1 MQHWQLVEAMRG
13 LYEEIPL
20 DTGRSL
26 SGDLL
31 PSLLRLDLRLER
43 AIAVAQSV
51 YGQGAMAD
59 RFRGLYVGDDEI
71 EQLLARAPVSPA
83 LQMEETQGIYVSDD
97 SSRLTWLKQIF
108 HLSSFEIDLIL
119 IALAPELDLRYERL
133 YAYLQDDVTRR
144 RPTVDLA
151 LNLLCHSA
159 EEKIERRAHFA
170 SEAPLIRQGL
180 MQLVPD
186 PHQTQPPLLAH
197 YLKLSEPITC
207 FLIGQRGLDS
217 RLSSFCQI
225 IAPISSAEMHPSDAL
240 KQVLSFP
247 LREAQLSR
255 QAFRLYFYGPDGK
268 EILRAASALA
278 AEISVP
284 VLYVDMAQ
292 ALSAEIAFEQFL
304 KLIFC
309 EARFRKAI
317 LYLDDLD
324 ILRSPER
331 RTEYQQLLKQLTE
344 QECLTILSG
353 TQPWIPSNRGPLG
366 VIQVHFQI
374 PDYAH
379 RLACWLD
386 NLERADIE
394 LEMSEVE
401 ALAERFRLTPAQIED
416 AAATARNNILL
427 RSAAQEFDEDTL
439 VTSEKP
445 ALNELFK
452 AARAQAG
459 HDLAT
464 LAHKLKPMH
473 AWGDIV
479 LPFDAL
485 SQLREM
491 CQRVAHRHRVLDEW
505 GFARKLSLGK
515 GVNALFAG
523 PSGTGKTMAA
533 EVIAS
538 ELGLDLYKIDLS
550 GVVSKYIG
558 ETEKNLERIF
568 NAAENA
574 NAILFFDEADAL
586 FGKRSEVH
594 DAHDRYANIEV
605 AYLLQKMEQ
614 YEGISILATNLRQ
627 NMDEA
632 FVRRLAFIIH
642 FPFPDEEHRRLI
654 WAGIW
659 PKEMI
664 LSDDVDLDLLASEF
678 KLSGGNIK
686 NIALAAAFLAAEDGS
701 AVSMTHL
708 KQAARREYQKMGK
721 VLSESDLNFFGK
733 QARSKC

>member
-1 MQHWQLVEAMRG
+1 MRV
-13 LYEEIPL
+13 LHEEIPL
-20 DTGRSL
+20 DTSRSL
-26 SGDLL
+26 LDDLL
-31 PSLLRLDLRLER
+31 PSLQRLDLRIER
-43 AIAVAQSV
+43 AIAAAQSV
-51 YGQGAMAD
+51 YGQAAAAD
-59 RFRGLYVGDDEI
+59 RFRGLYIDDDEI
-71 EQLLARAPVSPA
+71 EKLLARPPGSPA
-83 LQMEETQGIYVSDD
+83 LQVEEIETQGIYVSDD
-97 SSRLTWLKQIF
+97 SSRLTWLKQVF

-144 RPTVDLA
+144 RSTVDLA
-151 LNLLCHSA
+151 LNLLCCSA
-159 EEKIERRAHFA
+159 EEKMERRAHFA
-170 SEAPLIRQGL
+170 SEAPLMQQGL

-186 PHQTQPPLLAH
+186 PYQAQPPMLAH
-197 YLKLSEPITC
+197 YLKLNESITC
-207 FLIGQRGLDS
+207 FLLGQHGLDS
-217 RLSSFCQI
+217 RLSPFCQI
-225 IAPISSAEMHPSDAL
+225 IAPSISSAELHLTDASR
-240 KQVLSFP
+240 QALSF
-247 LREAQLSR
+247 LAREGQLSR
-255 QAFRLYFYGPDGK
+255 QAFRFYFYGPHGVGK
-268 EILRAASALA
+268 RRAASALA
-278 AEISVP
+278 AEISTP
-284 VLYVDMAQ
+284 MLYVDVTQ
-292 ALSAEIAFEQFL
+292 ALNAEIAFRQL
-304 KLIFC
+304 LQLIFC
-309 EARFRKAI
+309 EVKFRKAI
-317 LYLDDLD
+317 LYLDDVD

-331 RTEYQQLLKQLTE
+331 RTEYQQLLKYMAE
-344 QECLTILSG
+344 EECLTILSG

-366 VIQVHFQI
+366 VLQVHFQI
-374 PDYAH
+374 PDYVQ
-379 RLACWLD
+379 RLRCWRD
-386 NLERADIE
+386 NLKGADIN
-394 LEMSEVE
+394 LEAFEIA
-401 ALAERFRLTPAQIED
+401 ALTERFRLTFAQIAD
-416 AAATARNNILL
+416 AVATARNNILW
-427 RSAAQEFDEDTL
+427 RSAAQEFEEDIS
-439 VTSEKP
+439 VASEQP
-445 ALNELFK
+445 ALNELFN

-459 HDLAT
+459 HDLAA
-464 LAHKLKPMH
+464 LAHKLKPAH
-473 AWGDIV
+473 TWSDIV
-479 LPFDAL
+479 LPYEAL
-485 SQLREM
+485 SQLREI
-491 CQRVAHRHRVLDEW
+491 CQWVAHRHRVLGEW

-533 EVIAS
+533 EVIAN

-642 FPFPDEEHRRLI
+642 FPFPDEAHRRRI

-664 LSDDVDLDLLASEF
+664 LSDDVDLDLLAHQF

-686 NIALAAAFLAAEDGS
+686 NIALAAAFLAAEDGG
-701 AVSMTHL
+701 AVSMAHL
-708 KQAARREYQKMGK
+708 KQATRREYQKMGK
-721 VLSESDLNFFGK
+721 VLSDE
-733 QARSKC
+733 RS